1 MSQPPV
7 TEVDDDVLSHED
19 DEEVRATSVSRM
31 SRTSSVL
38 NETVSR
44 LEAFM
49 ERQSNSL
56 ETNIVRLAGEQ
67 QTFMQ
72 RQANSLETGIQRLA
86 SEQQRQSAEQ
96 QSNIQRLAS
105 EQQNNIQRLSSDQQ
119 SFIQRQEGMLGEVM
133 NRLQKL
139 ELPKMTSTVPK
150 SSVAPTT
157 TNPDYRLSI
166 SKEESKYAEAPPMV
180 TSCPEVPRN
189 PLVSLTTSHS
199 VTENPRVGSP
209 PTLRRSA
216 RLSQLGR
223 PCYKESGLR
232 YISPKR
238 LNPLPEET
246 GIPVLSLR
254 SVQQLERHP
263 PWAVE
268 QEGHSLIGEF
278 ATIGDWNDGID
289 RLREKE
295 RIRPRQE
302 EETLYRLEN
311 EQEIFRMLEARGEEE
326 EIEIDNRSERSSII
340 EFDTDVRE
348 RMIDTN
354 VRPSVE
360 MLESRPN
367 FELHKETRLH
377 LYDHLNSGGMT
388 HKLLNHPTT
397 GRGRCFDQNP
407 TSSKENWSHF
417 GESMSHT
424 ATTVQ
429 PSTITA
435 GLNTWIYPGIKPTS
449 WPNLRAQ
456 PTYVWSTDVV
466 DHHTSSRL
474 HSNLPHPPPAPAVA
488 SSSAW
493 PTQRI
498 SSMPYA
504 TTGESNTFSV
514 TCRRSSSARVKEN
527 ERMFETGIYIPT
539 EPPAGL
545 TKLGAQLFTMKE
557 TMSSQT
563 LQPTKELVGAQSQ
576 TLGAWINKEMLPVL
590 TTSVATQTMMSG
602 DISVTKDIKSTAEE
616 INKTVALPAVV

>member
-7 TEVDDDVLSHED
+7 TDVDEDVLSHED

-44 LEAFM
+44 LEIFM
-49 ERQSNSL
+49 ERQSG
-56 ETNIVRLAGEQ
+56 EQQTFMQRLTSEQQRQSSDQ

-72 RQANSLETGIQRLA
+72 RQANSLETGIQRIS
-86 SEQQRQSAEQ
+86 SEQQS
-96 QSNIQRLAS
+96 
-105 EQQNNIQRLSSDQQ
+105 NIQRLSSDQQ

-139 ELPKMTSTVPK
+139 ELPKITSTVPK

-278 ATIGDWNDGID
+278 ATIGDEDGID

-388 HKLLNHPTT
+388 
-397 GRGRCFDQNP
+397 
-407 TSSKENWSHF
+407 
-417 GESMSHT
+417 
-424 ATTVQ
+424 
-429 PSTITA
+429 
-435 GLNTWIYPGIKPTS
+435 
-449 WPNLRAQ
+449 
-456 PTYVWSTDVV
+456 
-466 DHHTSSRL
+466 
-474 HSNLPHPPPAPAVA
+474 
-488 SSSAW
+488 
-493 PTQRI
+493 
-498 SSMPYA
+498 
-504 TTGESNTFSV
+504 
-514 TCRRSSSARVKEN
+514 
-527 ERMFETGIYIPT
+527 
-539 EPPAGL
+539 
-545 TKLGAQLFTMKE
+545 
-557 TMSSQT
+557 
-563 LQPTKELVGAQSQ
+563 
-576 TLGAWINKEMLPVL
+576 INC
-590 TTSVATQTMMSG
+590 
-602 DISVTKDIKSTAEE
+602 
-616 INKTVALPAVV
+616 